1 MDKGT
6 TNFGIPVFGQIV
18 KMLDRHKINILADQ
32 MKANRYTKR
41 FDAYQHLV
49 VMLYATIS
57 HYESL
62 REVEIGF
69 LAVARQMNHYGMD
82 YMPRRSTLS
91 DANNRRSPAFFEAV
105 YMELYS
111 RYSSV
116 LSDSRP
122 VKGLKRPLFIMD
134 STTISLFSQVFRGT
148 GRNAINGQKKGGAK
162 AHTVIKADEDAPVF
176 VNITDAATSDQV
188 LLNGLYPKIPKGSC
202 ITCDMGYVN
211 YEAWQEFSD
220 NDITYVTREKKK
232 ARRKVLEVREIPL
245 EDQDVIVSDEIV
257 ELSWTRRW
265 ERPMTEEELSHRRGR
280 RPKSGIVMVKEKR
293 SGKHK
298 CRRITK
304 WKDNKEDGQIVFL
317 TNDFETSAAALCEV
331 YRRRWQIETLFKR
344 LKQNFPLKYFLGD
357 SHNAIQIQIWVS
369 LIAWLLM
376 QVVKK
381 QTKREWSL
389 SNMMTA
395 IRILLN
401 TYINIYDFLE
411 SPEAQWMKIIKERQ
425 QSDIPDP
432 QLSFLTE
439 QRGPNFESQ
448 KTLAYLQGISE
459 EK

>member
-41 FDAYQHLV
+41 FDAYQHPV

-134 STTISLFSQVFRGT
+134 STTISLFSQVLRGT

-162 AHTVIKADEDAPVF
+162 
-176 VNITDAATSDQV
+176 
-188 LLNGLYPKIPKGSC
+188 
-202 ITCDMGYVN
+202 
-211 YEAWQEFSD
+211 
-220 NDITYVTREKKK
+220 
-232 ARRKVLEVREIPL
+232 
-245 EDQDVIVSDEIV
+245 
-257 ELSWTRRW
+257 
-265 ERPMTEEELSHRRGR
+265 
-280 RPKSGIVMVKEKR
+280 
-293 SGKHK
+293 
-298 CRRITK
+298 
-304 WKDNKEDGQIVFL
+304 
-317 TNDFETSAAALCEV
+317 
-331 YRRRWQIETLFKR
+331 
-344 LKQNFPLKYFLGD
+344 YFLAPSSRGEQPR
-357 SHNAIQIQIWVS
+357 NC
-369 LIAWLLM
+369 IACL
-376 QVVKK
+376 
-381 QTKREWSL
+381 
-389 SNMMTA
+389 
-395 IRILLN
+395 
-401 TYINIYDFLE
+401 FC
-411 SPEAQWMKIIKERQ
+411 
-425 QSDIPDP
+425 
-432 QLSFLTE
+432 
-439 QRGPNFESQ
+439 
-448 KTLAYLQGISE
+448 
-459 EK
+459 